1 MQKYEVTYDWIL
13 TIKAAGTP
21 PTEVCVW
28 CAYSRAEQGLHNLG
42 HLFHSEVKYNNL
54 AKDHTWSW
62 RAKFTSDYAMVW
74 FSAVIKSTLFSLLS
88 NKACKKKKERKK
100 KTQFYLFVHLNHTLR
115 YRLILM
121 ALALYTYTGS
131 VTKELSFFFYAWPS
145 EPQDF
150 LTRSLVGIHFTYSY
164 ISEQNFFLYLH
175 PHSHKSMA
183 TGSRSFIGSLWRK
196 SSCQTYNHAWGGG
209 YNKKDYCCWGVQ
221 GLC

>member
-62 RAKFTSDYAMVW
+62 RAKFTSAYAMVW

-100 KTQFYLFVHLNHTLR
+100 KDSILLVCTPESYTQVSFNFNGFSSVHL
-115 YRLILM
+115 YRECDKRAI
-121 ALALYTYTGS
+121 
-131 VTKELSFFFYAWPS
+131 FFFLCLTKWTPR
-145 EPQDF
+145 F
-150 LTRSLVGIHFTYSY
+150 L
-164 ISEQNFFLYLH
+164 N
-175 PHSHKSMA
+175 
-183 TGSRSFIGSLWRK
+183 
-196 SSCQTYNHAWGGG
+196 
-209 YNKKDYCCWGVQ
+209 
-221 GLC
+221 